1 MLQQEPL
8 STTTTTLKEDRN
20 LQSLVEPKLQKTN
33 DEIPESIEPDTYD
46 IDPELFETELKPH
59 KKAMPQV
66 REVSFDGVHPTS
78 RELIGSHM
86 PFASKCKYGF
96 EKITLDHAIE
106 EFSSDFHKISPGIED
121 LAPGSAHILSVVAQ
135 NLIQI
140 RASFKVEKIL
150 DPTARLSGNPVAS
163 KTCLPAIIIRR
174 SNVKRVRRRR
184 RNLEKPK
191 VFIRKSELK
200 RGRRPQRKSKQQAK
214 KLLLFFSNSGAQ
226 MICWVIAE
234 RNRINAEVR
243 RFYVEWNRKY
253 LSATSLERIVLPDIS
268 QLLRDKKAILM
279 DGLDASTEKI
289 RVTIHGLI
297 VSPFTALRELNIN
310 VLSYLKLQADEAV
323 RNTRNALWEML
334 LFQFGGRITGRP
346 DGFNDIAAYKS
357 VVLGTF
363 PIRTAAFKSTIT
375 ASFGSSVD
383 AKEQSKLSCL
393 NQESPGPVYGPFSQ
407 QRVQIPFER
416 NNNSTLNEQALPKV
430 QSMSKLTVHVTCSRG
445 PKSMPGNK

>member
-1 MLQQEPL
+1 
-8 STTTTTLKEDRN
+8 
-20 LQSLVEPKLQKTN
+20 
-33 DEIPESIEPDTYD
+33 
-46 IDPELFETELKPH
+46 
-59 KKAMPQV
+59 
-66 REVSFDGVHPTS
+66 
-78 RELIGSHM
+78 
-86 PFASKCKYGF
+86 
-96 EKITLDHAIE
+96 
-106 EFSSDFHKISPGIED
+106 
-121 LAPGSAHILSVVAQ
+121 
-135 NLIQI
+135 
-140 RASFKVEKIL
+140 
-150 DPTARLSGNPVAS
+150 
-163 KTCLPAIIIRR
+163 
-174 SNVKRVRRRR
+174 
-184 RNLEKPK
+184 
-191 VFIRKSELK
+191 
-200 RGRRPQRKSKQQAK
+200 
-214 KLLLFFSNSGAQ
+214 
-226 MICWVIAE
+226 
-234 RNRINAEVR
+234 
-243 RFYVEWNRKY
+243 
-253 LSATSLERIVLPDIS
+253 
-268 QLLRDKKAILM
+268 M